1 MKKVVLCPNAS
12 RDVRFATSREVGRI
26 LEDIGILS
34 VLCPLPDCDDGRGSG
49 GGGYAELA
57 ARLADAEMIIA
68 FGGDGTIL
76 RTARAAAGYGVPVLG
91 VNLGGK
97 GFMAELERDGVGAI
111 PGALTGGYD
120 VESRMM
126 LDVELRRGDAVICE
140 DFALNDV
147 VIGGMTKI
155 VDITLCGDGN
165 VISELSGDGVVI
177 ATPTGST
184 AYSLSAGGPIVEPS
198 ARNILIT
205 PVCAHM
211 LKARPFVL
219 ASERLVSVRLGSAR
233 QNPAYMSVDG
243 CDYVELIADDLINVR
258 ESPKKTLF
266 ARLSGGSFYRKVSEK
281 LGEPMK

>member
-1 MKKVVLCPNAS
+1 VKKVVLCPNAS
-12 RDVRFATSREVGRI
+12 RDVNFETSREVGR
-26 LEDIGILS
+26 LLGGSGIQS
-34 VLCPLPDCDDGRGSG
+34 VLCPLPDFDDGRGTGS
-49 GGGYAELA
+49 GGYAELV
-57 ARLADAEMIIA
+57 ARLADADVIIA

-97 GFMAELERDGVGAI
+97 GFMAEIERGGIGVI
-111 PGALTGGYD
+111 PGALAGGFGA
-120 VESRMM
+120 ESRMM
-126 LDVELRRGDAVICE
+126 LDVELRRGEKVMCE

-147 VIGGMTKI
+147 VIGGMTKV
-155 VDITLCGDGN
+155 VDITLYGDGN
-165 VISELSGDGVVI
+165 VISELSGDGAVI

-219 ASERLVSVRLGSAR
+219 ASERLVSARLGKVR

-243 CDYVELIADDLINVR
+243 CDYVELRAGDIINVR
-258 ESPKKTLF
+258 ESKKKALF
-266 ARLSGGSFYRKVSEK
+266 ARLSGSSFYRKVSEK
-281 LGEPMK
+281 LGEPM